1 MNSHEFGFPPF
12 YIDSY
17 HPLCLPSVSDSGRLA
32 YFSFVCLF
40 SLSIKGSCML
50 PCKKKKNIEELPTFS
65 LRTQS
70 SFISL
75 SFLSS
80 FAALANSDYI
90 LSEFCCISSFLVAS
104 RSTSSHHTAFHHK
117 LSNTI
122 VSTSYHRIT
131 SPPFT

>member
-1 MNSHEFGFPPF
+1 MNSDEFGFPPF

-17 HPLCLPSVSDSGRLA
+17 HLLCLFSVSDSGRLA

-50 PCKKKKNIEELPTFS
+50 PCKEEQNIEELPRFS

-70 SFISL
+70 SFVSL
-75 SFLSS
+75 SFISS

-90 LSEFCCISSFLVAS
+90 LSEFCCISSLLVAPH
-104 RSTSSHHTAFHHK
+104 RISSHHAAFHHK
-117 LSNTI
+117 LLDTI
-122 VSTSYHRIT
+122 VFTSYHRIP